1 MKTNLDLIHKYPFT
15 MACFTMVLVLYVVL
29 LLHESGFGPGTEITL
44 TQGVIMLF
52 SVMMFAVGVFVMELQ
67 DLKEILLEVK
77 K

>member
-1 MKTNLDLIHKYPFT
+1 MKINIDLIHKYPFS

-67 DLKEILLEVK
+67 DFKEILLEVK